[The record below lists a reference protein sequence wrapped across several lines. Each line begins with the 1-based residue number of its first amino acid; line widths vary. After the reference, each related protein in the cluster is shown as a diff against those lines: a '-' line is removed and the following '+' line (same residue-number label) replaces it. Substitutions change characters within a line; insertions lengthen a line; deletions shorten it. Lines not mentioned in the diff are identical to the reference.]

1 MCDISHFVAMGG
13 GPEAIAQATLW
24 LQKGFDVANSTR
36 QSKKGKGKTEC
47 DLAYVVLLFH
57 LGLMQSVSVFFFF
70 FLFPHYIYLYLF
82 ICKLFFRRQ
91 AKMIKPVSRSR
102 LF

>member
-57 LGLMQSVSVFFFF
+57 LGLMQSVSVFFFVPALHLS
-70 FLFPHYIYLYLF
+70 LFIYL
-82 ICKLFFRRQ
+82 
-91 AKMIKPVSRSR
+91 
-102 LF
+102 